1 VNVIRRISSAL
12 WTRITI
18 FGAALAAI
26 VRLGGTLGASLFGR
40 TGTIQSRLIHAL
52 FAPRGLRLVFSVC
65 RAFKPNLN
73 FRRKLISAYDNSGT
87 VLVTRFD
94 DVKDVIRRDKD
105 FEVVYG
111 PRMIELTGGRNFF
124 LGMADTPDY
133 TRDVS
138 AMRLVVRRDD
148 LTSMVR
154 PFASRRAAELVSSA
168 TSGRIDVPQDLA
180 LRVAVQWF
188 GEYFGAPGPSEGEA
202 IDWTTVL
209 FWYLFADL
217 KADAKLDARALDL
230 AGQCRAYLDALIQTR
245 KAQPSERDDVLN
257 RCLVLQ
263 TAGVPGMD
271 DLGIRNNLLG
281 LIVGAIPTTSQAAV
295 QALDQLLDRPVALAG
310 AQRAA
315 QANDDELLARY
326 VFEALRFNP
335 VSPLLY
341 RRAIRDTVI
350 AGNTLRAV
358 YVSKSTMVVP
368 ALLSAM
374 FDRLRLTDPESFRID
389 RPVDHYILWGDG
401 LHTCFGAHIN
411 QVLVP
416 SILKPLLARKG
427 LRRTN
432 GQAGQIDA
440 QGTPFPVHLHVEFD
454 VS

>member
-1 VNVIRRISSAL
+1 VNVIRRVSFAL
-12 WTRITI
+12 WTRVTI

-26 VRLGGTLGASLFGR
+26 VRLVGTLVASLFGR

-52 FAPRGLRLVFSVC
+52 LAPRGLRLVFSVC

-73 FRRKLISAYDNSGT
+73 LRRKLISAYDNSGT

-111 PRMIELTGGRNFF
+111 SRMIELTGGRNFF

-154 PFASRRAAELVSSA
+154 PFASQRAAELVNGA
-168 TSGRIDVPQDLA
+168 TSGRIDVPQDLT
-180 LRVAVQWF
+180 LRVAAQWF
-188 GEYFGAPGPSEGEA
+188 SEYFGVPGPSERET

-209 FWYLFADL
+209 FWYLFDDL
-217 KADAKLDARALDL
+217 KADAEFDARALDL
-230 AGQCRAYLDALIQTR
+230 AGQCRTYLDSLIQGR

-263 TAGVPGMD
+263 AAGVPGMD

-374 FDRLRLTDPESFRID
+374 FDRLRLTNPESFRID

-427 LRRTN
+427 LRRAN

-454 VS
+454 VT